1 MNFFQKHVL
10 KFHMLE
16 IKNLTIELFN
26 KPLVDDLS
34 FVLNKGDKVGVI
46 GEEGT
51 GKSTL
56 LKTIYSKELV
66 SPYST
71 ISGEILKKDLKLGYL
86 EQSLN
91 TDWNNF
97 SVLDFFLK
105 ENPNDKEDLEKYS
118 DFNKTEEIFSK
129 LNISKDFLKKTKTI
143 KTLSGGE
150 KVKIQIA
157 KILLKEPEVF
167 LFDEP
172 TNDLDLETL
181 GWLENFIQ
189 KIQNPIVFVSHDE
202 TLLEN
207 TANCILHIEK
217 VKKENTTRHTFKRI
231 GYATYIEERNQEF
244 EKQKRISDMEYREY
258 KKDKKIFSHR
268 KSIVRSK
275 QIKIL
280 DSTERRILN
289 KRMRNIVVQEKRI
302 EKKRTTERPEVF
314 DPIYISLD
322 NSVEIPKGK
331 VVLNFNV
338 KELKVKNKIL
348 AKNIELSV
356 SGPEKIG
363 IVGDNGIGK
372 TTLFKNILEVL
383 KKDFEVGY
391 MPQNYNEI
399 LNLEENVKDFLVENL
414 DISELQNYI
423 TYLGSLHFSWEEI
436 NGPISELS
444 YGQRAKLIILK
455 MILEK
460 KNVLVLDE
468 PTRNLS
474 VTSNPV
480 IRKILKNYKGC
491 ILSVSHDRKFLK
503 EVCDVVYKLNKDGLK
518 ETNV

>member
-1 MNFFQKHVL
+1 ML
-10 KFHMLE
+10 KSHMLE

-26 KPLVDDLS
+26 KPLVENLS

-66 SPYST
+66 STYST
-71 ISGEILKKDLKLGYL
+71 ISGEILRKDLKIGYL

-91 TDWNNF
+91 TDWNNI
-97 SVLDFFLK
+97 SVLNFFLK
-105 ENPNDKEDLEKYS
+105 ENPKDKINLDKYS
-118 DFNKTEEIFSK
+118 EFNKIEEIFSK
-129 LNISKDFLKKTKTI
+129 LKISKDFLKKKKTI

-157 KILLKEPEVF
+157 KILLKEPDVF

-181 GWLENFIQ
+181 GWLENFI
-189 KIQNPIVFVSHDE
+189 KEIQNPVIFVSHDE

-207 TANCILHIEK
+207 VANCVLHIEK
-217 VKKENTTRHTFKRI
+217 VKKDNILRHTFKRV
-231 GYATYIEERNQEF
+231 GYATYIEEREQEF

-258 KKDKKIFSHR
+258 KKDKKIFSRR

-275 QIKIL
+275 QINIL

-289 KRMRNIVVQEKRI
+289 KRMRNILVQEKRI
-302 EKKRTTERPEVF
+302 EKKRVTERPEVL

-322 NSVEIPKGK
+322 SDVEIPKGK
-331 VVLNFNV
+331 DVLKLRL

-348 AKNIELSV
+348 AKNIELFVTGS
-356 SGPEKIG
+356 EKVG
-363 IVGDNGIGK
+363 IVGENGIGK
-372 TTLFKNILEVL
+372 TTLLKKILEVL
-383 KKDFEVGY
+383 EKDFEVGY

-399 LNLEENVKDFLVENL
+399 LNLDENVKDFLVENL
-414 DISELQNYI
+414 DISELQSYI
-423 TYLGSLHFSWEEI
+423 TYLGSLRFTWEEI

-460 KNVLVLDE
+460 KKVLILDE

-480 IRKILKNYKGC
+480 IREILKNYKGC
-491 ILSVSHDRKFLK
+491 IVSVSHDRKFLN
-503 EVCDVVYKLNKDGLK
+503 EVCSRVYRLEREGLK
-518 ETNV
+518 NFI

>member
-1 MNFFQKHVL
+1 MF
-10 KFHMLE
+10 E

-26 KPLVDDLS
+26 KPLVENLS

-56 LKTIYSKELV
+56 LKTFYQLELV
-66 SPYST
+66 QKYCT
-71 ISGEILKKDLKLGYL
+71 VSGEILKKDLKLGYL
-86 EQSLN
+86 EQSLD
-91 TDWNNF
+91 TEWNDI

-105 ENPNDKEDLEKYS
+105 ENPKDETDFEKYS

-129 LNISKDFLKKTKTI
+129 LNISKDFLEKKKPI

-157 KILLKEPEVF
+157 KIFSKEPDIL

-181 GWLENFIQ
+181 GWLENFMGKIQ
-189 KIQNPIVFVSHDE
+189 KPIIFVSHDE

-207 TANCILHIEK
+207 VANCILHIEK
-217 VKKENTTRHTFKRI
+217 TKKENISRYTFKRV
-231 GYATYIEERNQEF
+231 GYATYIEERAQEF

-258 KKDKKIFSHR
+258 KKDKKIFSRR

-275 QIKIL
+275 QINIL

-289 KRMRNIVVQEKRI
+289 KRMRNILVQEKRI
-302 EKKRTTERPEVF
+302 EKKKVTQRPEIL
-314 DPIYISLD
+314 DPIYISRNLD
-322 NSVEIPKGK
+322 VNIPRGK
-331 VVLNFNV
+331 RILNFKL
-338 KELKVKNKIL
+338 KELKIKSQVL
-348 AKNIELSV
+348 VKNIELFV
-356 SGPEKIG
+356 SGPEK
-363 IVGDNGIGK
+363 VGFVGENGIGK
-372 TTLFKNILEVL
+372 TTLLKEILKVL
-383 KKDFEVGY
+383 EKDFEVGY

-399 LNLEENVKDFLVENL
+399 LNLEENVKEFLVENL
-414 DISELQNYI
+414 DFSELQTYI
-423 TYLGSLHFSWEEI
+423 TYLGSLRFTWEEI

-460 KNVLVLDE
+460 KNILVLDE

-480 IRKILKNYKGC
+480 VREMLKNYKGC
-491 ILSVSHDRKFLK
+491 IFSVSHDRKFLN
-503 EVCDVVYKLNKDGLK
+503 EVCDIVYRLEKDGLK
-518 ETNV
+518 SFFVNAVN